1 MSGSDKLQ
9 APQSSK
15 GENPLPSLALVLE
28 IFCEEEIDPRVCDD
42 PVYNMCEE
50 KLFKDI
56 KKLRA
61 EQKLILGIN
70 KSYCV

>member
-1 MSGSDKLQ
+1 M
-9 APQSSK
+9 
-15 GENPLPSLALVLE
+15 
-28 IFCEEEIDPRVCDD
+28 FCEEEIDPRVWEEINPRVCDD

-56 KKLRA
+56 KKLKT